1 MRSPLPR
8 PLPKPR
14 LLLASSWVK
23 GTRYQP
29 QQAGHTGGGSSS
41 RHRAQPVRRGVPAR
55 PWARRRG
62 LEGCRGR
69 RRAGVAWPLW
79 IRLRR
84 GVGNET
90 RATCARVGGRGP
102 DRAGLVTRVRGRGF
116 VVWGGVRWGVV
127 CGGLGRGSGKKDGVQ
142 NYSEY
147 PTRSLDVPF
156 PRWIMNTLLRYY
168 PYFTGEETEAQK
180 RCVTSRRSKFSK
192 PGLNST

>member
-62 LEGCRGR
+62 LGGGCRGR

-84 GVGNET
+84 GVSNET

-116 VVWGGVRWGVV
+116 VVWGGVRWAWFVGVW
-127 CGGLGRGSGKKDGVQ
+127 GGALAKKTESRTIPSTRPGSWM
-142 NYSEY
+142 S
-147 PTRSLDVPF
+147 PSLA
-156 PRWIMNTLLRYY
+156 
-168 PYFTGEETEAQK
+168 G
-180 RCVTSRRSKFSK
+180 S
-192 PGLNST
+192 